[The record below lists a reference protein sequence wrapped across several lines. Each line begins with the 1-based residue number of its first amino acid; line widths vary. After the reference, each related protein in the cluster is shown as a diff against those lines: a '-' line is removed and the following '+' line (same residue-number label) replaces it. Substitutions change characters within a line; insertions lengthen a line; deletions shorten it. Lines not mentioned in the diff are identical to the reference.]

1 MHLLMSF
8 KYMDLLSRVR
18 VGISKINWLMDKIW
32 IFYWWGRH
40 ILLEWNSVLI
50 NWMLLIT
57 IIYVFVRINKVEYNL
72 IDLSQLFDEYGVL
85 SHE

>member
-40 ILLEWNSVLI
+40 IHLEWNSVLI

>member
-40 ILLEWNSVLI
+40 ILLEWNNVLI

>member
-40 ILLEWNSVLI
+40 IHLEWNNVLI